1 VYYIKLSAPADN
13 ALNSSLVHFTG
24 IRVYG
29 MSLLASCIKKYLVHS
44 VVDCVLEDYSLQKEK
59 VLRCI
64 PVYSMTVTGTKTV
77 LGSLQVSSPMCS
89 LGGGLGSKL

>member
-1 VYYIKLSAPADN
+1 
-13 ALNSSLVHFTG
+13 
-24 IRVYG
+24 

-59 VLRCI
+59 VLS